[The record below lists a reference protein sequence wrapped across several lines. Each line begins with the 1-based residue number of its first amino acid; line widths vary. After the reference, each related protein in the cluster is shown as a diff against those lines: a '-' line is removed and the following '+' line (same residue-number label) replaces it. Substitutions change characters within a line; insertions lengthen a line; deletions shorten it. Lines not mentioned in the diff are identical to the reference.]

1 MSVQRELDVPRP
13 PRAQAPSLSQ
23 EHQSRS
29 THKGGTSSYLYLVH
43 PGLRVSLLSPHVP
56 PVLGAEAAETSVT
69 HSALGCPACPQS
81 CGSYPNVPS
90 FPSGPQVGGIHRAV
104 ASLWTRGVGEG
115 PAQAGQRVWTRE
127 GHSARPETVAPC
139 PGLPQAHSGLLFPD
153 SSSWGKSQ
161 YHLYSADP
169 PGAGRNHSPG
179 ESLTAQGHAAS
190 ESLWQHSWLPPR
202 AQPHPKTPKGA
213 CGGKERSADEAHA
226 SSGDPAHRQGGAQN
240 STAPQGAA
248 PQVLQGAQDNGGQ
261 DFR

>member
-1 MSVQRELDVPRP
+1 MTIGPGCGRNRTSKEVRRGHERAKGAGHLLAAAAPGPQSIPGTPELLNSRG
-13 PRAQAPSLSQ
+13 R
-23 EHQSRS
+23 HQ
-29 THKGGTSSYLYLVH
+29 LLLVH
-43 PGLRVSLLSPHVP
+43 PGLGVSLPAPHVP
-56 PVLGAEAAETSVT
+56 PVLGAEAAKTSVT
-69 HSALGCPACPQS
+69 HSALGCPACPQC

-104 ASLWTRGVGEG
+104 APLWTRGVGEG

-179 ESLTAQGHAAS
+179 ESLTAQGHTAS

-202 AQPHPKTPKGA
+202 AQPHPKTP
-213 CGGKERSADEAHA
+213 
-226 SSGDPAHRQGGAQN
+226 
-240 STAPQGAA
+240 
-248 PQVLQGAQDNGGQ
+248 
-261 DFR
+261 